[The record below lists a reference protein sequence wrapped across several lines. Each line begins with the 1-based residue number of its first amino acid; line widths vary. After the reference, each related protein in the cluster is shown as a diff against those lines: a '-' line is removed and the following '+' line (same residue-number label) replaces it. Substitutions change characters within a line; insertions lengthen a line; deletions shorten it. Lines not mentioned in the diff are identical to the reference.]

1 MSFKNLIE
9 SSSNS
14 LSIKAESMT
23 PPASYTVNG
32 LIAGWGA
39 LTFNET
45 LMLVGT
51 VIGLATF
58 GVNLYFQKRRDKRE
72 QELHKA
78 RMDRAHQAPP
88 SDSH

>member
-1 MSFKNLIE
+1 MPFRNLIE

-72 QELHKA
+72 QELHQERIK
-78 RMDRAHQAPP
+78 RMSKPDD
-88 SDSH
+88 SDC